1 MNNFKFA
8 LRSLLKTPAV
18 SLIAVITLASG
29 IGASVAMFS
38 LMNALLLRPLAFKNP
53 GQLLKLERAWD
64 RSRSDTFSPADYF
77 DFQQNLANTPN
88 QGIAA
93 ASAFSSVSL
102 AEPGRPPEWQNSL
115 RVTPNYFEL
124 LGLAPEL
131 GRAFTAEDNLP
142 GNRRV
147 IVLSHSL
154 WQEQFGGARDIIG
167 KLVRL
172 DGDRSEVIGVLPASA
187 HERRLFGNARLFRP
201 LALTEADATNRSL
214 GYLNIFFRR
223 AENMSDKQAAAFI
236 ASVGARVAADH
247 PAQNKNVRWQSRD
260 LLSSTM
266 KPTGRAL
273 VTMLVGL
280 SAFVLLIACS
290 NLANLLLAR
299 AMNRAREFAVRAA
312 LGASRLQLA
321 LPLTF
326 ESLTLAITGGAA
338 ALLVSKW
345 TCDWLQRQIVDSG
358 DAGMN
363 LAIDWRVLAFTAGIS
378 LLTVLIF
385 GVTPALFATR
395 VSLEEALKSQSRGAT
410 ANRGHH
416 RLRSALI
423 IGQFALAMTLLA
435 GAGFFLR
442 GAQKALNENNG
453 WSSAQVIQGIIN
465 FPKGYRADSELNTF
479 FAQLI
484 ERLEAVPGAD
494 AASISYGLPYRGLNN
509 HRRYVVQGRDN
520 SNPDQYPMVL
530 ANGISP
536 RYFEVTGTQL
546 LTGRAFN
553 AADTKGGLAVA
564 IISQSMASALFK
576 TENPIGQRI
585 AVDGV
590 QPPEWREVVGVVN
603 DVSPADVAQQPIAN
617 QVYEPITYDHW
628 YFGEGKLVPVHIAVR
643 ASRVPAEK
651 MIASIRE
658 AIAAVDP
665 DLPIRELMT
674 ADAMI
679 ARFTGQMHVI
689 KKLITAFAVIGLGLA
704 ALGIYG
710 VLART
715 VAQRTSEI
723 GIRMALGAQVT
734 DTIRLIL
741 NFGLRLAGAGAILG
755 LLGAFAIGRVI
766 QNALPSM
773 QSNNAL
779 ILPLAT
785 TALVLVALIASY
797 LPARRAAK
805 IDPAVALRNE

>member
-1 MNNFKFA
+1 MNNLKFA

-18 SLIAVITLASG
+18 SLIAVLTLAVG

-53 GQLLKLERAWD
+53 GQLFKLERAWD
-64 RSRSDTFSPADYF
+64 RSRSDAFAPADYL
-77 DFQQNLANTPN
+77 DLKEAVA
-88 QGIAA
+88 GKGAAA
-93 ASAFSSVSL
+93 ASAFASVSL
-102 AEPGRPPEWQNSL
+102 AEPGRPAEWQNSL
-115 RVTPNYFEL
+115 RVSENYFEL
-124 LGLAPEL
+124 LGLATEL
-131 GRAFTAEDNLP
+131 GRAFTDEDNIP
-142 GNRRV
+142 GNHRV

-154 WQEQFGGARDIIG
+154 WQEQFGGATDIIG

-172 DGDRSEVIGVLPASA
+172 DGERSEVIGVMGAAA

-201 LALTEADATNRSL
+201 LALTESDRSNRSAQW
-214 GYLNIFFRR
+214 LNIFFRR

-247 PAQNKNVRWQSRD
+247 PAQNKNVRWQATD
-260 LLSSTM
+260 LLASTM
-266 KPTGRAL
+266 RPTGRAL
-273 VTMLVGL
+273 VTMMVGL
-280 SAFVLLIACS
+280 SSFVLLIACS

-299 AMNRAREFAVRAA
+299 AMGRAREFAVRAA
-312 LGASRLQLA
+312 LGASRVQLI

-326 ESLTLAITGGAA
+326 ESLLLAITGGAS

-363 LAIDWRVLAFTAGIS
+363 LSIDWRVLAFTGAVS
-378 LLTVLIF
+378 LLTVIIF
-385 GVTPALFATR
+385 GITPALSATR

-410 ANRGHH
+410 ADRGQH
-416 RLRSALI
+416 RFRSALI

-442 GAQKALNENNG
+442 GAQKALTENNG
-453 WSSAQVIQGIIN
+453 WSSAQVIQGSIN
-465 FPKGYRADSELNTF
+465 FPKNYRPDSELNAF

-520 SNPDQYPMVL
+520 SNPNQYPVVL

-546 LTGRAFN
+546 LNGRAFN

-564 IISQSMASALFK
+564 IISQSMANALFK
-576 TENPIGQRI
+576 NENPIGQRI

-590 QPPEWREVVGVVN
+590 QPPEWREIVGIVN
-603 DVSPADVAQQPIAN
+603 DVSPADVAKQPIPH

-628 YFGEGKLVPVHIAVR
+628 YFAEGKLVPINIAVR
-643 ASRVPAEK
+643 AARVPAEK
-651 MIASIRE
+651 MIASVRE
-658 AIAAVDP
+658 AVAAVDP

-679 ARFTGQMHVI
+679 TRFTGQMHVI
-689 KKLITAFAVIGLGLA
+689 KKLIAAFAIVGLALA

-741 NFGLRLAGAGAILG
+741 NFGLRLATAGAIVG
-755 LLGAFAIGRVI
+755 LIGAFAIGRVI
-766 QNALPSM
+766 NSALPGM

-785 TALVLVALIASY
+785 SVLVLVALIASY

-805 IDPAVALRNE
+805 IDPAIALRNE